1 MTTRTESDEL
11 KGAIARLLRGGRGTP
26 APPRPAVS
34 IAPGCAFGAVVEE
47 RLKELER
54 SLGEVKARLNGLIF
68 LVVGAVVLEV
78 VLRLVR

>member
-1 MTTRTESDEL
+1 MSRETASSEL
-11 KGAIARLLRGGRGTP
+11 KQAIAGLVRGGKA
-26 APPRPAVS
+26 APGRPAVS
-34 IAPGCAFGAVVEE
+34 TAPGCAFGAVVEE

-54 SLGEVKARLNGLIF
+54 GLGEVKARLNGLIF